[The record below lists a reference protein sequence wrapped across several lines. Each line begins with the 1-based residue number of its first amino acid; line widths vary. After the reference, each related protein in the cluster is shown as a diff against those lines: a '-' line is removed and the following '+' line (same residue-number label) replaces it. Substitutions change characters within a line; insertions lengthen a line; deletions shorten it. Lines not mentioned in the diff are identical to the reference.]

1 MKNFNPISLLAF
13 FIVLYVARNAIPYA
27 IFLLIPLLFLF
38 TLYQLVNIKEAK
50 QSFVRSVKIFCPVI
64 LLILIELIA
73 LLCTVYPFKGLPLN
87 FLKEIAFTSVF
98 LFLLAHNVRSKHDFM
113 ILIEKIGKY
122 FILFSIIVSL
132 LGLWK
137 FFYSPQ
143 FISYKYI
150 SEMRHFRWG
159 ASPVSD
165 YNFFSLFL
173 LNGLVF
179 GLYML
184 LRSPEKIKYKAWLLV
199 ALQLFIFVG
208 FLSGSRRFFFFFG
221 FFFIVCLLLLIPFLF
236 KKAFANKLSYKTLLL
251 FLTLSVFNLVMLFSF
266 LSYFPLISEKA
277 EKIFFINSHKTNINI
292 QLVSYRINSA
302 ASSRLIKVD
311 FFDKQISTPEDDL
324 EKKVDDDE
332 SIASTP
338 FQKKDIVSVISSRK
352 NLWTLSKKIFDEYT
366 VVHKIFGDG
375 FNFLKIFQKE
385 TERYFYP
392 HHLFLSVLLFSGII
406 GLIIYI
412 AVLLWSSIIYLF
424 HLKQLGDLFFL
435 FVINFSFGFFSFTDF
450 LGASFYALLFIF
462 PFLYH
467 YLHKKGESTK
477 ARKHEGASRFRPFA
491 LSCFRPFV
499 PSTSKL

>member
-1 MKNFNPISLLAF
+1 VKNFNPISILAF

-27 IFLLIPLLFLF
+27 IYLLIPLLFLF

-50 QSFVRSVKIFCPVI
+50 QSFVRSVKMFFPVI

-73 LLCTVYPFKGLPLN
+73 LFCTAYPFKGLPLN

-113 ILIEKIGKY
+113 LLIEKIGKY
-122 FILFSIIVSL
+122 FIFFAIIASL

-137 FFYSPQ
+137 FFYSPPI
-143 FISYKYI
+143 ISYRYI
-150 SEMRHFRWG
+150 DEIRYFRWG
-159 ASPVSD
+159 TTLVSD

-173 LNGLVF
+173 LNGLAF

-184 LRSPEKIKYKAWLLV
+184 LRSPEKIKYKTWLLV
-199 ALQLFIFVG
+199 ALQLFILVG
-208 FLSGSRRFFFFFG
+208 LLSGSRRFIFCLG
-221 FFFIVCLLLLIPFLF
+221 IFFIVCLLLLIPFLF
-236 KKAFANKLSYKTLLL
+236 KKAFANELSYKTLLL
-251 FLTLSVFNLVMLFSF
+251 FLTLSVFNFGIIFSF

-277 EKIFFINSHKTNINI
+277 EKIFFINSHKTNLNI
-292 QLVSYRINSA
+292 KLISSRVNSA
-302 ASSRLIKVD
+302 ASFRLIKVHV
-311 FFDKQISTPEDDL
+311 DKQISTPEEDL
-324 EKKVDDDE
+324 EKEVDDE
-332 SIASTP
+332 TITELQITSL
-338 FQKKDIVSVISSRK
+338 KEKDIVSVTSSRK
-352 NLWTLSKKIFDEYT
+352 KLWVLGKKIFDEYA

-375 FNFLKIFQKE
+375 FTFLKIFQKE

-392 HHLFLSVLLFSGII
+392 HHLFLSVLLFSGVM

-424 HLKQLGDLFFL
+424 HLKKLGILFFL
-435 FVINFSFGFFSFTDF
+435 FIINFIFGFFSFTDF

-467 YLHKKGESTK
+467 YLHKK
-477 ARKHEGASRFRPFA
+477 ARKHEGTKARSLSRFRAFA
-491 LSCFRPFV
+491 
-499 PSTSKL
+499 PSTSIL